1 MAGFKS
7 FLSAIGHGFL
17 AVFGYLGSAKGQA
30 AVQGAESIALTVG
43 TLVGIGPAVAGIEA
57 LINTGLK
64 EVIKIEASAAALG
77 VQSGTGAQKAAVV
90 IATLAPQ
97 AEDFLKSIGVANP
110 TAEQVQTVA
119 SAISGGLVAILN
131 SLPAPSQA
139 VAPNA

>member
-1 MAGFKS
+1 MTGFKS
-7 FLSAIGHGFL
+7 FLSALGHGFV

-30 AVQGAESIALTVG
+30 AVQGAEAIALTVG
-43 TLVGIGPAVAGIEA
+43 TAVGVGPAVAGIEA

-90 IATLAPQ
+90 IATIAPQ
-97 AEDFLKSIGVANP
+97 ASDFLVSIGVANP

-131 SLPAPSQA
+131 SLPSPTTPAA
-139 VAPNA
+139 